1 MIIIT
6 PSSFL
11 SAISA
16 LVDIIKNFKND
27 NQLNSA
33 EKFLTFLSPELAT
46 KILKFLKL
54 MTHDEDEIIA
64 LNASNGVDYIDEIM
78 RNVGSVRMEKKI
90 TVLD

>member
-1 MIIIT
+1 
-6 PSSFL
+6 
-11 SAISA
+11 
-16 LVDIIKNFKND
+16 
-27 NQLNSA
+27 
-33 EKFLTFLSPELAT
+33 
-46 KILKFLKL
+46 